1 MRLKDALLLRLW
13 YTAFAAGS
21 HDRQPKHYQEGRTM
35 RYLISFLVGAF
46 VGGLVALLFAP
57 TSGEEL
63 RETIAREA
71 ESEWEKTSASIEAR
85 MQELQG
91 TFEETRAQLMA
102 YIEQEQADDAALAE
116 AAEKAAEAAQDAADA
131 AAEAAA

>member
-1 MRLKDALLLRLW
+1 
-13 YTAFAAGS
+13 
-21 HDRQPKHYQEGRTM
+21 M

-71 ESEWEKTSASIEAR
+71 EAEWERTSASIDAR
-85 MQELQG
+85 MKELQQ
-91 TFEETRAQLMA
+91 TFDETRAQIMT
-102 YIEQEQADDAALAE
+102 YIEQEEAEGAALASAAEEAAE
-116 AAEKAAEAAQDAADA
+116 AAEKAAEAAAKA
-131 AAEAAA
+131 AA